1 MFMAN
6 REVYEKGKSKFVNQL
21 KAQLKENRNLEV
33 DITSQGTVYDGEK
46 GEISFT
52 AHIHT
57 VYILSLSHEMV
68 EEFGVEAKGIELI
81 ECQKILNKKEGELV
95 KKFTYLKL
103 FGFLPKDIL
112 LPPEKEPEVVVPEKH
127 YLRPADGGCAQQ

>member
-95 KKFTYLKL
+95 KKIYLFKVIWFFTQRY
-103 FGFLPKDIL
+103 FIAP
-112 LPPEKEPEVVVPEKH
+112 
-127 YLRPADGGCAQQ
+127 